1 MYFDFPEHD
10 LEAPVTSPFFVNP
23 VCIDYLKISRDFADF
38 FSCGTDT
45 PEGDVEPSRLL
56 VEFRSNRSVR
66 RPGFRMRAVCFDPTT
81 QDAEGCTTN
90 TSPPGTGKREVKKDQ
105 EKKMNFNRV
114 RSSLC
119 YSLLSY
125 KTYKHMGLLFNYFL
139 HGRFIIVF

>member
-1 MYFDFPEHD
+1 MYFDFPEHE
-10 LEAPVTSPFFVNP
+10 LEEPVTSPFFVDP

-66 RPGFRMRAVCFDPTT
+66 RPGFRMRAVCFDPST
-81 QDAEGCTTN
+81 QDVQGCTTN
-90 TSPPGTGKREVKKDQ
+90 TNSPPSPMGKREVKQDE

-114 RSSLC
+114 C
-119 YSLLSY
+119 QFQ
-125 KTYKHMGLLFNYFL
+125 T
-139 HGRFIIVF
+139 IE